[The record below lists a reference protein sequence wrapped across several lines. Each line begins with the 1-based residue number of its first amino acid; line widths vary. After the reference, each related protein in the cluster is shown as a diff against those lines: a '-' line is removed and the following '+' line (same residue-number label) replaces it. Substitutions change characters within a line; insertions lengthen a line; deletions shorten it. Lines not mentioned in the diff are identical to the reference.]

1 MAPRSTLS
9 PATGQPPNV
18 QVPSRASSTWPD
30 IDMLAAFCGAALL
43 IVALLVTYGLDL
55 SVGLF

>member
-1 MAPRSTLS
+1 VSAI
-9 PATGQPPNV
+9 
-18 QVPSRASSTWPD
+18 WPD
-30 IDMLAAFCGAALL
+30 VDMLAAFCGAALL

>member
-1 MAPRSTLS
+1 MAPVSNLS
-9 PATGQPPNV
+9 PGAGRATTA
-18 QVPSRASSTWPD
+18 QVPPRVSAIWPD
-30 IDMLAAFCGAALL
+30 VDMLAAFCGAALL

>member
-9 PATGQPPNV
+9 PATGRPTNG
-18 QVPSRASSTWPD
+18 QVPSRASATWQD
-30 IDMLAAFCGAALL
+30 VDMLAAFCGAALL